1 MHPITFASLVGIQQI
16 VCWGTLT
23 YAAAVFA
30 PHLAKACGIS
40 IATVMTAY
48 GVGLL
53 TNAMVAGAATRW
65 VLRAGAFGPG
75 ALGLTLLVA
84 ACTTLSQAS
93 HWLILTL
100 GFMLAGVAMALT
112 QYDFAFLT
120 VRLHLP
126 QHARSV
132 ITMITFFGA
141 LASTIMWPTALAL
154 ISAFGPSLAWL
165 ALALISVISSL
176 PAVLLAYRQPVVPEP
191 VSPADGHK
199 SALSPSAMA
208 LPWSFML
215 SLLGLMF
222 VGISLVANLPLLL
235 GLMQTPAEQIA
246 WILSLFGIGQLF
258 SRAVDFSAG
267 RWLSTRATV
276 VICIASFFFALGL
289 MALTRQGGLL
299 TAGAVFLFGCANGL
313 VTVLRGVLP
322 QLMFRGEAFAAVS
335 GRLASLGAMGRALM
349 PVVAAQAL
357 SLPHGLSM
365 LPLACGAI
373 VSLCGWMLWRQ
384 IRLQAS

>member
-1 MHPITFASLVGIQQI
+1 MRPITFASLVGIQQI

-30 PHLAKACGIS
+30 PSLAAACGIS

-65 VLRAGAFGPG
+65 VLRVGAFGPG
-75 ALGLTLLVA
+75 TVGLVLLVA
-84 ACTTLSQAS
+84 ACATLSQAS
-93 HWLILTL
+93 HWLILAF
-100 GFMLAGVAMALT
+100 GFMLAGTAMALT

-120 VRLHLP
+120 VRLHMP

-141 LASTIMWPTALAL
+141 LASTIMWPTTLAL
-154 ISAFGPSLAWL
+154 IANIGPRLAWL
-165 ALALISVISSL
+165 ALALICLIFSL
-176 PAVLLAYRQPVVPEP
+176 PALLLAYRQPVVPEIP
-191 VSPADGHK
+191 SRGDADS
-199 SALSPSAMA
+199 SALSPLAMA

-215 SLLGLMF
+215 GLLGLMF
-222 VGISLVANLPLLL
+222 VGIGLVANLPLVL
-235 GLMQTPAEQIA
+235 GLMRTPAEQFA

-258 SRAVDFSAG
+258 SRAFDFSAS

-276 VICIASFFFALGL
+276 VICSASFFIALAL
-289 MALTRQGGLL
+289 MAATRQGGFF
-299 TAGAVFLFGCANGL
+299 TAVAVFLFGCANGL
-313 VTVLRGVLP
+313 VAVLRGVLP
-322 QLMFRGEAFAAVS
+322 QLMFRGEAFATISA
-335 GRLASLGAMGRALM
+335 RLASLGAMGRALM

-357 SLPHGLSM
+357 SMPHGLS
-365 LPLACGAI
+365 LLSLACGAI
-373 VSLCGWMLWRQ
+373 ICVCGWTLWRQ
-384 IRLQAS
+384 IQLQST